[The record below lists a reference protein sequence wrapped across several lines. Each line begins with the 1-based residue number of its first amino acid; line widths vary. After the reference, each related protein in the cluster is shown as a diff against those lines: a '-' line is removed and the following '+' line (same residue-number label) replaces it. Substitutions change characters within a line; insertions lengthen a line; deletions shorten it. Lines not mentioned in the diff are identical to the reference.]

1 MHRRIRVGVR
11 EVCSALFMLVGVASV
26 GQAQAGGA
34 QVGGARGASG
44 QGGGPEGPTVAIQ
57 PLTKYV
63 LPDQTASVMLPDGW
77 NVTRTGIAFIRAEGP
92 RGELAMFGVIVPAH
106 DAPGGGPPSPSA
118 PLSQPYSA
126 GPADKLQQSIA
137 WVRAHN
143 GQSPVQVKVF
153 SQQPFQAPA
162 QFGHCTK
169 MTATLGVQGM
179 GVLDAETDFCSLPVD
194 ANGNYRN
201 FFKIV
206 AISPQLAA
214 TERGTVEAVLA
225 SYVLNMKAIQQR
237 LAAQGGGHGGGSA
250 QGGAQRSPGGQGMQ
264 GGQGGGQGMP
274 GGQGTPGGQGQSVA
288 QLRAQMPS
296 YQSLQQQ
303 IDAEVKAA
311 GFTPQ
316 MVAAMRAQANAQ
328 ANAAM
333 APIMNQARAV
343 DQGVDYFDRS
353 VLRGQIPVS
362 ITNQGTFW
370 IDPN

>member
-1 MHRRIRVGVR
+1 MICRRTLV
-11 EVCSALFMLVGVASV
+11 SARRLATVLPLLSFSAAVAA
-26 GQAQAGGA
+26 AQGGA
-34 QVGGARGASG
+34 AQ
-44 QGGGPEGPTVAIQ
+44 GPTVAIQ

-77 NVTRTGIAFIRAEGP
+77 HVTRTGIAFIRAEGP

-118 PLSQPYSA
+118 PLTQSYSA
-126 GPADKLQQSIA
+126 GPADKLQQSIS
-137 WVRAHN
+137 WVRARN
-143 GQSPVQVKVF
+143 GQSPVQVRVF

-162 QFGHCTK
+162 QFGQCTK

-179 GVLDAETDFCSLPVD
+179 GLLDAETDFCSLPVD
-194 ANGNYRN
+194 AHGNYRN

-225 SYVLNMKAIQQR
+225 SYVLNMKAVQQR
-237 LAAQGGGHGGGSA
+237 LATQAGSQAGGSA
-250 QGGAQRSPGGQGMQ
+250 QQAGQRSQ
-264 GGQGGGQGMP
+264 GGQGMP
-274 GGQGTPGGQGQSVA
+274 QGGQAMQGGQPGQGQSVA

-296 YQSLQQQ
+296 PQALQQQ

-311 GFTPQ
+311 GFTPE
-316 MVAAMRAQANAQ
+316 MVAAMRAQATAQ

>member
-11 EVCSALFMLVGVASV
+11 EVCSALFMLLGVASV

-34 QVGGARGASG
+34 QA
-44 QGGGPEGPTVAIQ
+44 GGPQGPTVAIQ

-118 PLSQPYSA
+118 PLSQSYSA
-126 GPADKLQQSIA
+126 GPADKLQQSIS

-153 SQQPFQAPA
+153 SQQPFKAPA
-162 QFGHCTK
+162 QFGQCTK

-237 LAAQGGGHGGGSA
+237 LAAQGGGSAPAAGAAPGGGQRAPGA
-250 QGGAQRSPGGQGMQ
+250 QGMQQSGQAGGQGML
-264 GGQGGGQGMP
+264 
-274 GGQGTPGGQGQSVA
+274 GGQGTPGGSQGQSVA

>member
-1 MHRRIRVGVR
+1 VAIDRHQCIGPDELTMICRRTLV
-11 EVCSALFMLVGVASV
+11 SARHLATVLPLLSFSAAVAA
-26 GQAQAGGA
+26 AQGGA
-34 QVGGARGASG
+34 AQ
-44 QGGGPEGPTVAIQ
+44 GPTVAIQ

-77 NVTRTGIAFIRAEGP
+77 HVTRTGIAFIRAEGP

-106 DAPGGGPPSPSA
+106 DAPGGGSPSPSA
-118 PLSQPYSA
+118 PLTQSYSA
-126 GPADKLQQSIA
+126 GPADKLQQSIS
-137 WVRAHN
+137 WVRARN
-143 GQSPVQVKVF
+143 GQSPVQVRVF

-162 QFGHCTK
+162 QFGQCTK

-179 GVLDAETDFCSLPVD
+179 GLLDAETDFCSLPVD

-225 SYVLNMKAIQQR
+225 SYVLNMKAVQHR
-237 LAAQGGGHGGGSA
+237 LATQAGGSA
-250 QGGAQRSPGGQGMQ
+250 QQAGQRSQGGQVMPQGGQAMQ
-264 GGQGGGQGMP
+264 GGQA
-274 GGQGTPGGQGQSVA
+274 GQGQSVA

-296 YQSLQQQ
+296 PQALQQQ

-311 GFTPQ
+311 GFTPE
-316 MVAAMRAQANAQ
+316 MVAAMRAQATAQ